1 MRHIFPWQFP
11 QDRACPNTYQTRLPF
26 GYRLWYSESM
36 NEIIFEVR
44 EDESEGGFVARA
56 LGHSIVTQAETW
68 EDLRANV
75 RDAVRCHFEEGQAPR
90 VIRLHRVFDEVL
102 ALG

>member
-1 MRHIFPWQFP
+1 
-11 QDRACPNTYQTRLPF
+11 
-26 GYRLWYSESM
+26 M

-44 EDESEGGFVARA
+44 EDETEGGFVARA
-56 LGHSIVTQAETW
+56 LGHSIVTQADTW
-68 EDLRANV
+68 EDLRTNV
-75 RDAVRCHFEEGQAPR
+75 RDAVRCHFDEAQAPR

>member
-1 MRHIFPWQFP
+1 V
-11 QDRACPNTYQTRLPF
+11 
-26 GYRLWYSESM
+26 
-36 NEIIFEVR
+36 NEIIFEIL
-44 EDESEGGFVARA
+44 EDDIEGGFVARA
-56 LGHSIVTQAETW
+56 LGQSIVTQAETW
-68 EDLRANV
+68 DELRSNV